1 MIDNTVVV
9 VGGGHAGCEA
19 ALAAA
24 RLGCTVTLVTPD
36 PDAVARMSCNP
47 AIGGLG
53 KSHLVREI
61 DALGGQMGLAADATG
76 IHFRRL
82 NRRKGA
88 AVRATRAQSDRARYA
103 LAMQE
108 ALRAQPGLTL
118 LAGEVTA
125 ISAQGGALTG
135 LTLADGAT
143 LPCRAAILTTGTF
156 LGGVLHVG
164 LDARPGG
171 RDGEPPALGLTR
183 SLRDLGLALGRLKTG
198 TPCRLDRRTL
208 DYDRMAPQPG
218 DAPPPRLSFWSR
230 WPDGA
235 PPLPQVDCHI
245 THTNEQTHAI
255 IRDNLQRSP
264 LFCGKITGAG
274 PRYCPSIEDKV
285 VRFAHRERHQIFIE
299 PEGLEAPEVYPN
311 GISTSLPLD
320 VQEQLVHSIVGLERA
335 TLLRPGYAVEYD
347 FVEPRQLGPTLELK
361 ELSGLFLAGQING
374 TSGYEEAAA
383 QGLLAGI
390 NAALSLQ
397 EREPLVLRRDQAYA
411 AVLVD
416 DLVTQGIDEPY
427 RMFTS
432 RAEHRLLLREDNAD
446 QRLTPL
452 GRELGLIDDARW
464 RRFCRRQE
472 AGERLSQHLEQ
483 ARVRDDEALVRLTEE
498 TKTPLPERGVAVRTL
513 LRRPEVTLEQLGRAG
528 IVPTALLC
536 ADDGLI
542 AERAELNVKYAGYLA
557 RQEVAAARLRR
568 LEEQRLPGSL
578 DYDGVPGLSNEARE
592 KLRAHR
598 PLTLG
603 QASRI
608 PGMTPAALSI
618 VQIHLRTQHRRR
630 GRREP

>member
-1 MIDNTVVV
+1 M

-24 RLGCTVTLVTPD
+24 RLGCAVTLVTHD
-36 PDAVARMSCNP
+36 LSALARMSCNP

-53 KSHLVREI
+53 KSQLVREI

-82 NRRKGA
+82 NQRKGG

-103 LAMQE
+103 GAMQA

-125 ISAQGGALTG
+125 VSSGAGGALTG
-135 LTLADGAT
+135 LTLADGVN
-143 LPCRAAILTTGTF
+143 LPCRSAILTTGTF
-156 LGGVLHVG
+156 LGGTIYVG
-164 LDARPGG
+164 QETRPGG

-183 SLRDLGLALGRLKTG
+183 SLRDLGLSLGRLKTG

-208 DYDRMAPQPG
+208 DYERMASQPG
-218 DAPPPRLSFWSR
+218 DDPPPRLSFWSR
-230 WPDGA
+230 WPAAA

-245 THTNEQTHAI
+245 THTNERTHDI
-255 IRDNLQRSP
+255 IRDNLERSP
-264 LFCGKITGAG
+264 LFSGTITGAG

-299 PEGLEAPEVYPN
+299 PEGLEVPEVYPN

-320 VQEQLVHSIVGLERA
+320 VQERLVHSIVGLERA
-335 TLLRPGYAVEYD
+335 VLLRPGYAVEYD
-347 FVEPRQLGPTLELK
+347 YVEPRQLSPTLELK
-361 ELSGLFLAGQING
+361 ALQGLFLAGQING

-390 NAALSLQ
+390 NAVARLR
-397 EREPLVLRRDQAYA
+397 EIEPLLLRRDQAYL
-411 AVLVD
+411 AVMVD
-416 DLVTQGIDEPY
+416 DLVTQGTEEPY
-427 RMFTS
+427 RIFTS

-446 QRLTPL
+446 ERLTPL
-452 GRELGLIDDARW
+452 GRERGLIDDARW
-464 RRFCRRQE
+464 RRFCQRQE
-472 AGERLSQHLEQ
+472 ASARLGQHLEQ
-483 ARVRDDEALVRLTEE
+483 ERVRDAAALGRLTAE
-498 TKTPLPERGVAVRTL
+498 TGTSPPERGVAVKTL

-528 IVPTALLC
+528 IVPQALLC
-536 ADDGLI
+536 SDDALI

-557 RQEVAAARLRR
+557 RQELEAARLRR
-568 LEEQRLPGSL
+568 MEDLRLPAEL

-592 KLRAHR
+592 KLQSHR

-618 VQIHLRTQHRRR
+618 VQIYLRTQHRRTER